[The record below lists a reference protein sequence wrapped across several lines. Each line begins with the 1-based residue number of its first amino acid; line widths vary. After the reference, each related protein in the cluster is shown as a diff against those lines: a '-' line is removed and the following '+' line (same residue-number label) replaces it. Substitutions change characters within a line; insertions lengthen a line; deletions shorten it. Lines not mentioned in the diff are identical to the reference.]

1 MASSFKVKLVH
12 FLGWLLFIISLCV
25 VIAGIIANTGEKF
38 EFGIIGF
45 FAVLVAFGFFLTR
58 YKKGKKAENNDV
70 SKPPK
75 KTLTEK
81 LQKQKEKSFQKQ
93 VSGDE
98 MALGVIFSG
107 ENVTL
112 KKPPEKET
120 PPLAEKPN
128 ATNEI
133 LSNIKDINERIK
145 TLEQIISQ
153 FQESYYNGDIEVSES
168 EFESFWNELK
178 AIDPNNPLLKKIET
192 KTAKKTEKQAIQE
205 TEKNIYHIEY
215 VDSSGK
221 ESSRDIEINGF
232 LEENGKLYIN
242 AFCHKANAMRQFMVD
257 RVQSISIQGG
267 DPIDNPQQFLW
278 NKYQNSDI
286 YKTQIALND
295 HADEILALIFLA
307 KADGKM
313 LKNEREII
321 GRYIDIIA
329 PGIDAESVEKMLKN
343 TTCELSQFNGILKR
357 AKSWELDA
365 KKLVMDAASQI
376 KALKKQLDP
385 MEKAT
390 FEKLKAVIG

>member
-1 MASSFKVKLVH
+1 MASNFLIKFVR
-12 FLGWLLFIISLCV
+12 FLGWLLFIASLFV
-25 VIAGIIANTGEKF
+25 IIAGIVSITSGGNPADF
-38 EFGIIGF
+38 WLIGI
-45 FAVLVAFGFFLTR
+45 FALFAAFGFFLTR
-58 YKKGKKAENNDV
+58 YKKGKKSEN
-70 SKPPK
+70 SEILKTPK

-81 LQKQKEKSFQKQ
+81 LQEQKEKSIQKQ
-93 VSGDE
+93 KE
-98 MALGVIFSG
+98 LKEQA
-107 ENVTL
+107 ETL
-112 KKPPEKET
+112 KNQYRENKERQANT
-120 PPLAEKPN
+120 KEQ
-128 ATNEI
+128 
-133 LSNIKDINERIK
+133 NIRIEALERIIR
-145 TLEQIISQ
+145 EYQN
-153 FQESYYNGDIEVSES
+153 SYYNGEAEISDA
-168 EFESFWNELK
+168 EFDRLWDELK
-178 AIDPNNPLLKKIET
+178 SLSPNSPVF
-192 KTAKKTEKQAIQE
+192 
-205 TEKNIYHIEY
+205 KNIGKDYSEKPEKARIPKPGANIFHIEY
-215 VDSSGK
+215 VDASGK

-232 LEENGKLYIN
+232 LEDNGKLYIN
-242 AFCHKANAMRQFMVD
+242 TFCYKANAMRQFMVD

-307 KADGKM
+307 KSDGKM
-313 LKNEREII
+313 LKNERDII

-357 AKSWELDA
+357 AKSWELDT